1 MPYDLIWWEKRRRPW
16 ITYLLIALNTIVYL
30 ITSSNSFFYSTS
42 KDWIDVLAYVPVLL
56 QYPEQWYRIVS
67 SMFTHGDI
75 FHIFFNMWFLYM
87 FGKELENVLG
97 GAKFALLY
105 LISGLSAIIFHTG
118 FIPLW
123 GPLNLIIPAVGASGS
138 ISGILGAYLMLFPR
152 RRLSLCYFL
161 FIIPLCFTTV
171 ASAFLVFWFA
181 LQVIYGY
188 LRFGSVAFFAHVGGF
203 VAGIATIFML
213 FRKRSKNFVEDYG
226 LFRVYIAWSQQIG
239 LGKTIKIILAILLV
253 AVMFGGIYSGL
264 VAPNLRGAY
273 VVDIRV
279 WNIDRESYS
288 EDQAAYAPLTGDRIA
303 PSKDDPRVIFNR
315 LYWTGLL
322 NGPPSTQR
330 ILSDTI
336 LVRSEQG
343 VPITVKING
352 IAIYDVNGVLTHFS
366 GRIITDVL
374 KISPM
379 WSIVVGV
386 DRNVAYDV
394 NISSKDLAG
403 ETGRSIVAP
412 LSYSSSIITMIALYI
427 AVNKDREMVVE
438 ESLYTIPPMVPG
450 PI

>member
-1 MPYDLIWWEKRRRPW
+1 MSYDLIWWEKRRRSW
-16 ITYLLIALNTIVYL
+16 TTYLLIALNSIVYL

-97 GAKFALLY
+97 SARFALLY

-213 FRKRSKNFVEDYG
+213 FRKKPKNFVEDYS
-226 LFRVYIAWSQQIG
+226 LFRVYITWSQQIG
-239 LGKTIKIILAILLV
+239 LGKTIKTILAILLA

-264 VAPNLRGAY
+264 IAPNLRGAY

-279 WNIDRESYS
+279 WNIDQESYS

-315 LYWTGLL
+315 LYWAGLL

-330 ILSDTI
+330 MLSDTI

-352 IAIYDVNGVLTHFS
+352 IAMYDINGVLTHFS
-366 GRIITDVL
+366 GRITTDVL

-412 LSYSSSIITMIALYI
+412 FSYSSSIITMIALYI
-427 AVNKDREMVVE
+427 AVNKDREIVVE
-438 ESLYTIPPMVPG
+438 ESLYTIPPIVPG